1 MKARLLT
8 VVGLSV
14 GLLAGCANMMS
25 GTNATYAG
33 AYGAKWFEQAGYPLN
48 GLLQCQVIEPKAGTV
63 NCSGVTQRGEQAVMT
78 GDVNKQAGG
87 GAPFIGTVGG
97 REVFREMMQ
106 H

>member
-1 MKARLLT
+1 MNARLLAIA
-8 VVGLSV
+8 GISA

-48 GLLQCQVIEPKAGTV
+48 GLLQCQVIDPKAGSV
-63 NCSGVTQRGEQAVMT
+63 NCSGVTLRGEQAVMT
-78 GDVNKQAGG
+78 GDLNKPTGG
-87 GAPFIGTVGG
+87 GSPFVGTVGG
-97 REVFREMMQ
+97 REVFREIM